1 MQGQQF
7 YEIYYVVWNHDLDVW
22 SSENIASASFCIL
35 MNFKDVNDETVEIR
49 PTNGRSEN
57 EMWEKYVWNLW
68 EFGFYLNFPNLKL
81 NISVSREMFDLFIDF
96 FFIQLPTNMA
106 EVLWLVTSSNDTRCA
121 HVNQFDFIF
130 QLNLSLRFTSSRIM
144 IKLFHQFMI
153 TQESESCDY
162 MSTISIWNYISN
174 GETNNYFKKIKFWTP
189 NSNHPINR
197 NNFTWHFFPIFRLIN
212 LAALCAIW
220 HERWQLVQQLVQAA
234 KVHILMDGKIFQI
247 VPMFDS

>member
-49 PTNGRSEN
+49 PANGRSEN

-96 FFIQLPTNMA
+96 FYSASN
-106 EVLWLVTSSNDTRCA
+106 EHGWSVVTCHLIKWHSMC
-121 HVNQFDFIF
+121 
-130 QLNLSLRFTSSRIM
+130 SR
-144 IKLFHQFMI
+144 K
-153 TQESESCDY
+153 
-162 MSTISIWNYISN
+162 SIWFHIS
-174 GETNNYFKKIKFWTP
+174 TQSYTSFHLKP
-189 NSNHPINR
+189 HY
-197 NNFTWHFFPIFRLIN
+197 
-212 LAALCAIW
+212 
-220 HERWQLVQQLVQAA
+220 
-234 KVHILMDGKIFQI
+234 D
-247 VPMFDS
+247 